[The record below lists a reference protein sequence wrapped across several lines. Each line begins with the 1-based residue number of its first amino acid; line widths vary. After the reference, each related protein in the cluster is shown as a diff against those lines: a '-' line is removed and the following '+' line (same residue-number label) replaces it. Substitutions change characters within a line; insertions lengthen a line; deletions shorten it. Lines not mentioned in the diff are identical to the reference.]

1 MPAPRRV
8 LTSRSLAFTSALL
21 LSTAIAAPAMAQIEE
36 VVVTAQKKTEDI
48 MTVPIAMSAFSAQDL
63 KAHQVVQFKDLQ
75 FSTPSVTYTKGNFTG
90 SDFQIR
96 GIGITAVGYDAE
108 SGVAINF
115 NDVFLAAPNIADSA
129 FYDLERIEV
138 LRGPQST
145 LYGRGA
151 TGGVVN
157 VVAAKPQLD
166 AFGAD
171 LEATYGNYNQ
181 REIKGMVNIP
191 IVTDELGLR
200 IAGDW
205 VKHSGF
211 STNLYDNS
219 HPDDRSQYSV
229 RASLRWQ
236 PTSKTTIDFTGSFSN
251 ESDHKMRSQKQLCT
265 TDPSGILGCLPGSAT
280 PSGLVNGQATLGEIF
295 SSMQGMAI
303 AGLPAGLGLVDL
315 TVPQTLPPGFVNPGD
330 VRKIYTSFNPVYQ
343 AQDNFLSAEWK
354 QSWTSWLDSTAVI
367 GYDRGTVY
375 SQESYNNV
383 PGAMIDPTKWAVASA
398 TFLGTM
404 AFLGNL
410 YYGDPGYANNF
421 APFFSQPGYVPVS
434 GTTNLGV
441 VGGNY
446 TFSNELAA
454 YDQSNGHSTQWSGEL
469 RFNTSFDGPLNFMLA
484 GYYLQQHSGGDYF
497 VNATTLDYPA
507 IILGGFLGLGDPA
520 KCLASGCILGPGY
533 YRNVGKYNSLTSK
546 SVYGEAY
553 YDIIPDELKLTVG
566 ARWTEDS
573 KFQQGRIEL
582 LSGLIPIGTTNEEQA
597 MAALVAGGLDFDAAH
612 PATSPNLWQNN
623 SVSYDKV
630 TGRAVL
636 NWTPKVDFTD
646 YTLVYG
652 SYARGYKA
660 GGFNP
665 GIQPG
670 LGVPAS
676 YGPEQIDAYEIGTK
690 NTLLDSTLQANADV
704 WYYDYA
710 GLQVSKIENNTSVNE
725 NINAKLWGVEG
736 TFIWQATDQLQ
747 FSLNVGHTNSDIGNS
762 SSIDPRNPSN
772 SYSKALLIKD
782 ATPSATGGENCV
794 LYYNGAAPGSLPAGL
809 GFFPGVGGVGAL
821 AGSGIPYSAYGLC
834 MDPNTP
840 VGGGFTYGDVLA
852 LQGFSTTDPAVGG
865 TYGGVP
871 QSLKGNQLTNT
882 PENTISI
889 GAQYTQPIGDDY
901 NLVGRVDY
909 YWQADMFGRIFNGPA
924 DKIPSWD
931 VMNLQL
937 TLNAPDN
944 LWYVTGFI
952 KNVMDKDNLTGMYL
966 TSPTSGLYTNG
977 FYGDPRTYGIT
988 VGVHL

>member
-1 MPAPRRV
+1 MPAQRRV
-8 LTSRSLAFTSALL
+8 RTRRSLAFTSALL
-21 LSTAIAAPAMAQIEE
+21 LSTAIAVPAMAQIEE

-48 MTVPIAMSAFSAQDL
+48 MTVPIAMSAFSSQDL

-115 NDVFLAAPNIADSA
+115 NDVFLAAPNLADSS

-157 VVAAKPQLD
+157 VVGAKPQLD

-171 LEATYGNYNQ
+171 LEATYGNYNA

-211 STNLYDNS
+211 STNIYDNS

-236 PTSKTTIDFTGSFSN
+236 PTSKTTIDLTGSFSK
-251 ESDHKMRSQKQLCT
+251 EADHKMRSQKQLCT
-265 TDPSGILGCLPGSAT
+265 TDPSGILGCLPNSVSPG
-280 PSGLVNGQATLGEIF
+280 GLVNGNATLGLIA
-295 SSMQGMAI
+295 SSVQGMQSIFAAPFAAVFAAPPYNQPAPVAAFLGSLY
-303 AGLPAGLGLVDL
+303 AGNLGLVDL
-315 TVPQTLPPGFVNPGD
+315 TVPPSLPPGVINPAD
-330 VRKIYTSFNPVYQ
+330 IRKINTSFNPVYG

-354 QSWTSWLDSTAVI
+354 QSWASWLDSTMVI

-375 SQESYNNV
+375 SQESYNNI
-383 PGAMIDPTKWAVASA
+383 PGEAIDPLRLAIAE
-398 TFLGTM
+398 GTLA
-404 AFLGNL
+404 AFTG
-410 YYGDPGYANNF
+410 PAFAHF
-421 APFFSQPGYVPVS
+421 APFFAVPGSVPVS
-434 GTTNLGV
+434 GTTNLGTI
-441 VGGNY
+441 GGNY
-446 TFSNELAA
+446 TYSNELAA
-454 YDQSNGHSTQWSGEL
+454 YDQSNGHSTAWSGEV

-507 IILGGFLGLGDPA
+507 IVIGALSGLAAPSLCGA
-520 KCLASGCILGPGY
+520 TGCILGPGY
-533 YRNVGKYNSLTSK
+533 YRNVGDYNSLTSK

-566 ARWTEDS
+566 ARWTEDE
-573 KFQQGRIEL
+573 KYQRGRIEL
-582 LSGLIPIGTTNEEQA
+582 YSGLIPIGTTNEQNA
-597 MAALVAGGLDFDAAH
+597 MAALVAQHQINFDAGH
-612 PATSPNLWQNN
+612 PGWNVWQINT
-623 SVSYDKV
+623 VSYDKV

-636 NWTPKVDFTD
+636 NWTPKLDFTD

-652 SYARGYKA
+652 SYSRGYKA

-676 YGPEQIDAYEIGTK
+676 YGPEQIDAYEVGTK
-690 NTLLDSTLQANADV
+690 NTILDGTMQANATF
-704 WYYDYA
+704 WYYDYS

-736 TFIWQATDQLQ
+736 TMIWQATDQLQ
-747 FSLNVGHTNSDIGNS
+747 FSLNLAHTNSDIGNS
-762 SSIDPRNPSN
+762 RSIDPRNPTN
-772 SYSKALLIKD
+772 GAANAILVKD
-782 ATPSATGGENCV
+782 ATIGGTVGENCV
-794 LYYNGAAPGSLPAGL
+794 LYYNGAAPGSLPT
-809 GFFPGVGGVGAL
+809 GFFGGVGGVGAL
-821 AGSGIPYSAYGLC
+821 AGVGIPYSAYGTC
-834 MDPNTP
+834 
-840 VGGGFTYGDVLA
+840 
-852 LQGFSTTDPAVGG
+852 QGPAPAGYSWTDPTNPNNKAD
-865 TYGGVP
+865 GVAA
-871 QSLKGNQLTNT
+871 SLNGNQLQNT
-882 PENTISI
+882 PENTISV
-889 GAQYTQPIGDDY
+889 GAQYTQPLGDDY

-909 YWQADMFGRIFNGPA
+909 YWQSSMFGRIFNGPA

-952 KNVMDKDNLTGMYL
+952 KNVMDKDNLTGEYL